1 MLETIIAFLKTLPNW
16 LSTVAEVLIVAVVF
30 MTIMT
35 FLVGVWCG
43 LRIIGRRANSIEEIQ
58 FLPPKITFINTTKEK

>member
-43 LRIIGRRANSIEEIQ
+43 LRIIGRRANNIEEIQ